1 MNKFISNIKKHPK
14 TILTLIFILLFAA
27 IMNELEVDNRAI
39 ALITL
44 VIGFITNIFA
54 GISVFAAS
62 IPIIGPILIKLFTIP
77 FFWIINLT
85 GYITSIIAIKKG
97 YKKTIMN
104 HRIIATTLII
114 GIGIG
119 YILGNLIPVK

>member
-1 MNKFISNIKKHPK
+1 M
-14 TILTLIFILLFAA
+14 
-27 IMNELEVDNRAI
+27 
-39 ALITL
+39 
-44 VIGFITNIFA
+44 
-54 GISVFAAS
+54 
-62 IPIIGPILIKLFTIP
+62 
-77 FFWIINLT
+77 INLT

-97 YKKTIMN
+97 YKKTIIN